1 MPLKKSPDIF
11 PIVKG
16 IQDYLVRKGVSSA
29 VIPYHRAPVKPPATT
44 PNFSTQLKTLTE
56 MLDLHHCQAR
66 HFVSKIESLAQ
77 ANRQLKFIFISISN
91 GAVFSNQVM
100 ELLPP
105 QLAART
111 FSIELG
117 PPFWHGL
124 LRSEN
129 NLILDNEGA
138 DPLTTG
144 EVETVLASLLEDIGN
159 LLIGW
164 VKGKNHRL
172 EEVWH
177 IPDHD
182 YIWDEIEPTVLDF
195 LDRRVIQSTA
205 ANP

>member
-1 MPLKKSPDIF
+1 
-11 PIVKG
+11 
-16 IQDYLVRKGVSSA
+16 
-29 VIPYHRAPVKPPATT
+29 
-44 PNFSTQLKTLTE
+44 

-77 ANRQLKFIFISISN
+77 ANRQLKFVFISISN
-91 GAVFSNQVM
+91 GAVFANQVM

-105 QLAART
+105 ELAAQT

-124 LRSEN
+124 LSSEN
-129 NLILDNEGA
+129 NLILNNEGA

-144 EVETVLASLLEDIGN
+144 EVEIVLASLFEGIRN
-159 LLIGW
+159 LLISR
-164 VKGKNHRL
+164 VKGENHRL

-177 IPDHD
+177 IPGHD

-195 LDRRVIQSTA
+195 LDRRVIQCTT